1 MRTVI
6 AEDRVDSQRTKKRF
20 LAEFTLSFAEGLR
33 NDKLAPTVTAGKAQV
48 DDLASSPSV
57 VS

>member
-6 AEDRVDSQRTKKRF
+6 AEDRVDSQRTEKRF
-20 LAEFTLSFAEGLR
+20 LAQFTLSFAEGLR

-48 DDLASSPSV
+48 DLVQTSLFG
-57 VS
+57 